1 MEHSL
6 TPLIADLGL
15 ILIVAAV
22 VTLIFRKLKQP
33 LVLGYII
40 AGFLVSPYS
49 NIIPTVTDLHN
60 VETLAEIG
68 VIFLLFSLGLE
79 FSFKKL
85 IRVGASASIT
95 AIVEIVIISISGYCV
110 GKALGWSTMNS
121 MFLGGMLASSS
132 TTIIIRAFD
141 ELGVKSRNYA
151 KTVFGVLVV
160 EDIVVILLMV
170 LLSTIAVTQSVEG
183 GELLFTVLKLGFFLI
198 LWFLLGIFVIPTLL
212 KKTRHLLDDEG
223 YLVLSIGLCLG
234 MVIVATQAG
243 FSAELGAFIMGS
255 ILAETLAAERIE
267 HTFKPVKDLFGAIFF
282 VSVGMMINPTV
293 IVEYGIPVLIVVL
306 LVIVGK
312 FLATLVGALL
322 SGQSLKHSV
331 QVAMSMAQIGEFAFI
346 VATLGMSLGVIDEFL
361 FPIAVGASAITTFT
375 TPYMIK
381 YSEPMY
387 RFIEKILPQKFVDK
401 LNNYSVSSQVL
412 GSQSEWRQILK
423 GSTTTVFLNGIIVIS
438 IVLVSSYLVV
448 PFIHNNF
455 NNELSEW
462 IAMAGTLVVASPFI
476 WAVMYK
482 KPNYVTLR
490 ELWDNPDFNNTQL
503 SVLSASRLIIGTVL
517 IVYLVNKFLDP
528 IHTALVVPVTV
539 IVIYFTSKYI
549 KRLYKV
555 IERRFV
561 TNLNDREAEESRKQE
576 SINNIKQRLR
586 ASPDIVSSA
595 AWDAHI
601 TDLEV
606 PQNAKYI
613 GRTLGELDWRKKFLI
628 NVIYIKSG
636 DNIIYSPGPDAKL
649 MPHDHVGVFGTD
661 EVIEAFKSEFLTEER
676 PIYPDL
682 DLDNIV
688 VEKHFI
694 DPDSN
699 LIGVA
704 IRSSNIRERSG
715 GIVVAIERGGNRILS
730 PSADLVF
737 EADDLI
743 WIVGEKHKLQVLK

>member
-539 IVIYFTSKYI
+539 IVIYFASKYI

>member
-503 SVLSASRLIIGTVL
+503 SVLSVSRLIIGTVL

-539 IVIYFTSKYI
+539 IVIYFASKYI